1 MERICDFHGH
11 FLPGMDDGCKSVEES
26 VQVLQSS
33 YRQGITRVCATSH
46 YYPVEPVEAFLQRRE
61 EAVNM
66 LNDHIRQ
73 NAMEQIPQILLGAEV
88 AYRPGIGQQENLEKL
103 CLGSSRYLLLEMPF
117 TRWGKAEVREIG
129 KLCANK
135 GVTPILAHIE
145 RYWEHQDPRVLR
157 DILQQDVLVQL
168 NAQTLLQ
175 RPERRLAR
183 RLLKSGAVQLLGT
196 DCHNMVGRAPRLGE
210 ALTWLQKK
218 MPQALETIAYFSS
231 QVCAEAAQE

>member
-11 FLPGMDDGCKSVEES
+11 FLPAMDDGCKSVEES

-33 YRQGITRVCATSH
+33 YCQGITRVCATSH
-46 YYPVEPVEAFLQRRE
+46 YYPVEPVEAFLKRRE
-61 EAVNM
+61 EVVNL

-73 NAMEQIPQILLGAEV
+73 NAIGQIPQILLGAEV

-103 CLGSSRYLLLEMPF
+103 CLGASHYLLLEMPF

-145 RYWEHQDPRVLR
+145 RYWEHQDPQVLHS
-157 DILQQDVLVQL
+157 ILQQDVLVQL

-196 DCHNMVGRAPRLGE
+196 DCHNMAGRAPRLGE
-210 ALTWLQKK
+210 ALAWLQKK

-231 QVCAEAAQE
+231 QVYAEAAQE